1 MTDAPARKLTL
12 SQKVVAK
19 LFDFYFRASQGYE
32 AIATEE
38 MMYVFG
44 LKGFMAWGAAVGG
57 TVELL
62 IDRYG
67 EAYTQLILGF
77 GGLWNGCRYCAYG
90 HTLVCNLIKFRDD
103 NELFPVDPVA
113 MRDLLELRDDE
124 ICERIEA
131 LLAGPEW
138 ELPRRLLLR
147 EFELRMGSAEG
158 ETEDD
163 DYLRLALDAWEWMN
177 ECTIIIG
184 VDIEPDQVPPLSPIA
199 KDVELLTR
207 YHAARDEQR
216 NKT

>member
-1 MTDAPARKLTL
+1 MKDAPARKLTL
-12 SQKVVAK
+12 SQKVVAR

-62 IDRYG
+62 IERYG

-90 HTLVCNLIKFRDD
+90 HTLVCNLIKFRDED
-103 NELFPVDPVA
+103 VLFPLDPIV
-113 MRDLLELRDDE
+113 MRELLDLRDDE
-124 ICERIEA
+124 VAARISE
-131 LLAGPEW
+131 LLADEEW
-138 ELPRRLLLR
+138 ELPRQLLLR
-147 EFELRMGSAEG
+147 EFELRMDTAEG

-177 ECTIIIG
+177 ECTIIVG

-199 KDVELLTR
+199 KDHELLKR
-207 YHAARDEQR
+207 YHTARAKER
-216 NKT
+216 GKA